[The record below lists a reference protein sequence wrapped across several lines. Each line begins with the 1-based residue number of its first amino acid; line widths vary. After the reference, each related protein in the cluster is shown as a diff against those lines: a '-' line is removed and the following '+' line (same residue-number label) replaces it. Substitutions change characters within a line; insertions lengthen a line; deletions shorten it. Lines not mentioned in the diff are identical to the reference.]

1 VSDGV
6 RVLLWRHGR
15 TAHNHARI
23 WQGQTDTPLDDVGR
37 EQAARAAQ
45 VLAAGLDPL
54 TTRLVCSDLRRA
66 ADTAAALGRLVGLD
80 PLPDKRL
87 REVDA
92 GEWEGLSRDDIVA
105 RGMVDDL
112 AAWRRGD
119 DVRVGRTGER
129 RSEVGRRGA
138 AAILDHVGQVPRRG
152 TLVVAAHGGVLRGAT
167 LALLGV
173 DPDRWS
179 LLSGLSNCHWAE
191 LLRETHDRGTPQER
205 VTWKLVSYN
214 LGVPAPV

>member
-1 VSDGV
+1 MSGGV

-15 TAHNHARI
+15 TAHNHGRV
-23 WQGQTDTPLDDVGR
+23 WQGQLDTELDDVGR
-37 EQAARAAQ
+37 EQAARAARA
-45 VLAAGLDPL
+45 LAAGLDPG

-66 ADTAAALGRLVGLD
+66 TATAAALAALVGVD

-92 GEWEGLSRDDIVA
+92 GRWEGLTHADIVA
-105 RGMVDDL
+105 AGMAAEL

-119 DVRVGRTGER
+119 DVPVGVTGER

-138 AAILDHVGQVPRRG
+138 AAVREHVTGVPAGG

-173 DPDRWS
+173 DAGRWT
-179 LLSGLSNCHWAE
+179 LLEGLGNCHWAE
-191 LLRETHDRGTPQER
+191 LRHRPADVGAPDGGTPWR
-205 VTWKLVSYN
+205 LVAYN
-214 LGVPAPV
+214 VGAPA